1 MTHDHRRQADDDAQC
16 TKLLLWGRST
26 VQVQPSGRARLGVAN
41 GNTYSPPVSTLCA
54 RLRMGMKVVL
64 VRPVAMVNKKEEA
77 ADAGLW

>member
-1 MTHDHRRQADDDAQC
+1 MIIEDRLTMMLNAPNFCSGVVPLRKCNLQAA
-16 TKLLLWGRST
+16 
-26 VQVQPSGRARLGVAN
+26 LGLGMAN
-41 GNTYSPPVSTLCA
+41 GNTYSPPVSTVCA